1 VAGSPSVKRD
11 FNTSGKEEIKT
22 TESIVED
29 EVPPAVDEDEEEYNE
44 DEFEADSQKSGVK
57 KGEIF

>member
-1 VAGSPSVKRD
+1 M
-11 FNTSGKEEIKT
+11 SGKEERKT

-44 DEFEADSQKSGVK
+44 DEFEADSQKSGLK